1 MRGIGPFLKDAWQL
15 ARPYFMTSE
24 EKWSARGLLLAIVAM
39 NLTNVGLSVVFNFW
53 RREFYNSLQDKD
65 WKAFLEL
72 LFTFRPSDSG
82 IFGIM
87 PGFCG
92 SAAVFIIIAVYAVYV
107 NQFLQIRWRRW
118 LTRQFLSEWLADRA
132 YYNISLTVDRAAIGT
147 DNPDQR
153 IAEDLRDFTDTSLS
167 LSLGLLSNIV
177 SLGSFVVI
185 LWGLSG
191 AIEAFGIPI
200 PGYMVW
206 VALGYAIVG
215 TWLTHLVG
223 RPLALLNFRQ
233 QRVEADFRYALVR
246 IRENMESIA
255 LYRGEEEERVT
266 LRERFAAVVGNWRQI
281 MTRTK
286 LLNSLVNGYSQVA
299 VVFPI
304 VVAAP
309 RYFSGAIQLGGLMQT
324 VGAFSQVQGSMS
336 WFVDSYA
343 SLAQWRAIVERLA
356 TFHRAIVKARA
367 ETHGG
372 FTIGEAPAGTVR
384 LHDVTMSLPDGTR
397 LLDGADLTLTAGHS
411 LVITGRTGSGKST
424 LFRVLAGI
432 WPFGH
437 GSVEIPPKS
446 FFLPQ
451 RPYIPLGTLRHVITY
466 PNAVD
471 AFTPEEIGQAL
482 TDAGLPQLVGR
493 LEHDDNWPQRL
504 SGGEQQRVALARA
517 LLAKP
522 DWIFLDEA
530 TASLDPDA
538 EEELYHMLKQRLPNA
553 TLVSIAHRPSVAAFH
568 EKRLV
573 FKREAGKTGTLAQQA
588 IAPAVGE

>member
-1 MRGIGPFLKDAWQL
+1 MRGIGPFLRDAWQL

-65 WKAFLEL
+65 WKSFLEL

-92 SAAVFIIIAVYAVYV
+92 LAAVFIIIAVYAVYV

-118 LTRQFLSEWLADRA
+118 LTQQFLSEWLADRA

-153 IAEDLRDFTDTSLS
+153 IAEDLRDFTETSLS

-191 AIEAFGIPI
+191 AISAFGIPI

-206 VALGYAIVG
+206 VALAYAIVG

-255 LYRGEEEERVT
+255 LYRGENEERVT
-266 LRERFAAVVGNWRQI
+266 LGERFAAVVGNWRQI

-309 RYFSGAIQLGGLMQT
+309 RYFSGAIQLGGLMQI

-372 FTIGEAPAGTVR
+372 FTIDEAPAGTVR

-411 LVITGRTGSGKST
+411 LVISGRTGSGKST

-471 AFTPEEIGQAL
+471 AFTREEIGQAL
-482 TDAGLPQLVGR
+482 TDAGLPQLVSR

-538 EEELYHMLKQRLPNA
+538 EEELYHILKQRLPNA

-568 EKRLV
+568 DERLI
-573 FKREAGKTGTLAQQA
+573 FKREDGKTGTLAQQA
-588 IAPAVGE
+588 VAPIVGE

>member
-15 ARPYFMTSE
+15 TRPYFMTSE
-24 EKWSARGLLLAIVAM
+24 EKWSARGILLAIIAM
-39 NLTNVGLSVVFNFW
+39 NLTLVGLSVVLSFW
-53 RREFYNSLQDKD
+53 RREFYNTLQDKD

-72 LFTFRPSDSG
+72 LFLYRKTPSG
-82 IFGIM
+82 LM
-87 PGFCG
+87 PGFCEVAG
-92 SAAVFIIIAVYAVYV
+92 VHIVLAVYSVYL
-107 NQFLQIRWRRW
+107 NQLLQIRWRRW
-118 LTRQFLSEWLADRA
+118 LTRQFLTEWMADRA
-132 YYNISLTVDRAAIGT
+132 YYNISLTADRAAVGT

-153 IAEDLRDFTDTSLS
+153 IAEDLRDFCQMTLS
-167 LSLGLLSNIV
+167 LSLDLLSNIV
-177 SLGSFVVI
+177 SLCSFVGI

-206 VALGYAIVG
+206 VALAYALVG
-215 TWLTHLVG
+215 STLTHLIG
-223 RPLALLNFRQ
+223 RPLSILNFRQ
-233 QRVEADFRYALVR
+233 QRVEADFRYALMR

-255 LYRGEEEERVT
+255 LYRGEQEEGVT
-266 LRERFAAVVGNWRQI
+266 LRERFGRVIDNWRQI
-281 MTRTK
+281 MGRTK
-286 LLNSLVNGYSQVA
+286 MLNSLVNGYAQVA
-299 VVFPI
+299 IIFPI

-309 RYFSGAIQLGGLMQT
+309 RYFAGDMQLGGLMQT
-324 VGAFSQVQGSMS
+324 VGAFGSVQSSMS
-336 WFVDSYA
+336 WFVESY
-343 SLAQWRAIVERLA
+343 SLIAQWRAIVERLA

-372 FTIGEAPAGTVR
+372 FMNSPAADGTVR
-384 LHDVTMSLPDGTR
+384 LHDVTMGLPDGTR
-397 LLDGADLTLTAGHS
+397 LLDGADLTLTPGHS
-411 LVITGRTGSGKST
+411 VVITGRTGSGKST

-437 GSVEIPPKS
+437 GQIQVPAKS

-471 AFTPEEIGQAL
+471 AFADQEIAQAL
-482 TDAGLPQLVGR
+482 TDAGLPQLCERVSQ
-493 LEHDDNWPQRL
+493 DDNWPQRL

-538 EEELYHMLKQRLPNA
+538 EEDLYRILKTRLPNA

-568 EKRLV
+568 DKRLV
-573 FKREAGKTGTLAQQA
+573 FKREDGATGSLAPIA
-588 IAPAVGE
+588 IASAVGE

>member
-72 LFTFRPSDSG
+72 LFTFRPSDEG
-82 IFGIM
+82 LLGYM
-87 PGFCG
+87 PGFCEL
-92 SAAVFIIIAVYAVYV
+92 AVVYIIVAVYAVYI

-118 LTRQFLSEWLADRA
+118 LTRQFLAEWLADRA
-132 YYNISLTVDRAAIGT
+132 YYTISLTGDRAAIGT

-153 IAEDLRDFTDTSLS
+153 IAEDLRDFTDTSLT

-177 SLGSFVVI
+177 SLCSFVVI

-223 RPLALLNFRQ
+223 RPLALLSFKQ

-255 LYRGEEEERVT
+255 LYRGEDEERVT
-266 LRERFAAVVGNWRQI
+266 LRDRFTAVVANWRQI

-309 RYFSGAIQLGGLMQT
+309 RYFSGAIQLGGLMQI

-343 SLAQWRAIVERLA
+343 QLAQWRAIVERLA

-367 ETHGG
+367 EAHGG
-372 FTIGEAPAGTVR
+372 FTTAESSAGTVR
-384 LHDVTMSLPDGTR
+384 LQDVTMSLPDGTK

-411 LVITGRTGSGKST
+411 VVITGRTGSGKST
-424 LFRVLAGI
+424 LFRVMAGI

-437 GSVEIPPKS
+437 GQVEIPPRS

-471 AFTPEEIGQAL
+471 AFSDAEIAEAL
-482 TDAGLPQLVGR
+482 TDAGLPQLISR
-493 LEHDDNWPQRL
+493 LENDDNWPQRL

-522 DWIFLDEA
+522 AWIFLDEA

-538 EEELYHMLKQRLPNA
+538 EADLYHVLKQRLPDA
-553 TLVSIAHRPSVAAFH
+553 TLVSIAHRAPVAAVH
-568 EKRLV
+568 ETKLV
-573 FKREAGKTGTLAQQA
+573 FKREEGQPGSLAAQA
-588 IAPAVGE
+588 VAPAVGD

>member
-1 MRGIGPFLKDAWQL
+1 MRGIGPFLKDAWLL

-39 NLTNVGLSVVFNFW
+39 NLTNVGLTVIFNFW

-65 WKAFLEL
+65 WKSFLEL
-72 LFTFRPSDSG
+72 LFVYRPSDSG

-87 PGFCG
+87 PGFCEL
-92 SAAVFIIIAVYAVYV
+92 AVVFIIIAVYAVYL

-118 LTRQFLSEWLADRA
+118 LTGQFLSEWLADRA

-191 AIEAFGIPI
+191 SIAAFGIPI

-255 LYRGEEEERVT
+255 LYRGEAEERVT
-266 LRERFAAVVGNWRQI
+266 LGERFSAVVANWRQI

-286 LLNSLVNGYSQVA
+286 LLNSLINGYSQVA

-309 RYFSGAIQLGGLMQT
+309 RYFSGAIQLGGMMQI

-367 ETHGG
+367 ECHGG
-372 FTIGEAPAGTVR
+372 FITAEAPAGAVR

-397 LLDGADLTLTAGHS
+397 LLDGANLTLTAGHS

-437 GSVEIPPKS
+437 GSVEIPPRS

-451 RPYIPLGTLRHVITY
+451 RPYIPLGTLRHVVTY

-530 TASLDPDA
+530 TASLDPRA
-538 EEELYHMLKQRLPNA
+538 EEDLYHTLRQRLPNA
-553 TLVSIAHRPSVAAFH
+553 TLVSIAHRPSVAAIH
-568 EKRLV
+568 DNRLV
-573 FKREAGKTGTLAQQA
+573 FKREEGKPGTLAQQA
-588 IAPAVGE
+588 VAPAIGE